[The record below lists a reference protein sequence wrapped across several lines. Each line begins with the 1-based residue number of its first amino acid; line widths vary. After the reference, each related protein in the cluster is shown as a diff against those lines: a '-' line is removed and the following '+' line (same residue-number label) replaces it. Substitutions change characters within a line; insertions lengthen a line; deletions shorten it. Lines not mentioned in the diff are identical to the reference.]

1 MVKPIFVFCLVRS
14 GSTLLQR
21 ILMSHS
27 KISSTAEPHFLLPL
41 IYANRKE
48 GTLASYSHMAAQQG
62 VEDTINSLP
71 GGQGEFDSYIKD
83 FSLKIYNSL
92 SEEESEY
99 FLDKTPRY
107 FSIIEDIERIFPK
120 AKFIFLFRNPVQIYA
135 SVLETFGSKRFKGI
149 QSFYGNLTK
158 GFELLSKSRQN
169 MKAKSISINYE
180 SLVKN
185 PKENIHNLLNYLDLG
200 YEEKLTS
207 LYSRQKLEGKSK
219 DPTGIKKYSTI
230 QTISMEKWKIIF
242 NTNFRKRILTNYVKS
257 LSHESLEIQGY
268 EKQKILKEIKQ
279 IDTRGK
285 YNFFTDAIDLIQLK
299 MIINFKLNILFASN
313 MDWNKGEYLN

>member
-1 MVKPIFVFCLVRS
+1 MVKPIFIFCLVRS

-21 ILMSHS
+21 VLMSHS

-48 GTLASYSHMAAQQG
+48 GTITNYSHLAAQQG
-62 VEDTINSLP
+62 LWDTINSLP
-71 GGQGEFDSYIKD
+71 GGQAEFDSYIKD
-83 FSLKIYNSL
+83 FSLKIYSSL

-107 FSIIEDIERIFPK
+107 FSIIQDIERIFPNG
-120 AKFIFLFRNPVQIYA
+120 KFIFLFRNPIQIYA
-135 SVLETFGSKRFKGI
+135 SILETFGSKRFKGI
-149 QSFYGNLTK
+149 QSFYGNLSK
-158 GFELLSKSRQN
+158 GFELLSERRQN
-169 MKAKSISINYE
+169 MKAESISINYE
-180 SLVKN
+180 SLVENPQKN
-185 PKENIHNLLNYLDLG
+185 IQRLLNYLNLD
-200 YEEKLTS
+200 YEENLM
-207 LYSRQKLEGKSK
+207 SRFSQQKLEGKSK

-230 QTISMEKWKIIF
+230 QTSSMEKWKLIF
-242 NTNFRKRILTNYVKS
+242 NTSFRKRILTNYIKS

-285 YNFFTDAIDLIQLK
+285 YNFIIDVIDLIQLK
-299 MIINFKLNILFASN
+299 MIINLKLNIYFASN